1 MKIHNKTVLLLSLIG
16 IISLFLPWLNFI
28 KPIYLYEFDGFP
40 EFFYTFL
47 LSFIITGIL
56 QTVVSRIKFLL
67 DKYKMITIIVIGLP
81 MLVFL
86 FLISDMVSEGNFELF
101 EIGFFLYFI
110 SGVLILL
117 STIFH
122 EKIFVRNEKI

>member
-1 MKIHNKTVLLLSLIG
+1 MKMKIQNKVVLMLSLIG
-16 IISLFLPWLNFI
+16 IISLFLPWFNFFR
-28 KPIYLYEFDGFP
+28 PIYLYEFDGSP

-47 LSFIITGIL
+47 LSFIIIGIL

-81 MLVFL
+81 MLAFL
-86 FLISDMVSEGNFELF
+86 FTISSMVSEGNFELF
-101 EIGFFLYFI
+101 KIGFFLCFI
-110 SGVLILL
+110 SGILILL

-122 EKIFVRNEKI
+122 EKIFVR